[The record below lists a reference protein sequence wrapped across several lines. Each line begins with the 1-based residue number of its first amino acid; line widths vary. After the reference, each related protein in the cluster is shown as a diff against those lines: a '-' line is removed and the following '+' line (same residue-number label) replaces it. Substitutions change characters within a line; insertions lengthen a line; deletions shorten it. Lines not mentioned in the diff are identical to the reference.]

1 MKYYYVI
8 TDIEDTL
15 PRIPSVYSVEA
26 KSKTEANA
34 IFLQAFLPLINL
46 NGVELTEIASIFR
59 DYDYEISMFDESNI
73 NTLK

>member
-1 MKYYYVI
+1 MKYYYTI
-8 TDIEDTL
+8 TDTVDDFPKT
-15 PRIPSVYSVEA
+15 PSVYSVEA
-26 KSKTEANA
+26 GNKTEANA

-46 NGVELTEIASIFR
+46 DGIDLTEIASIFR

>member
-15 PRIPSVYSVEA
+15 TRIPSVYSVEA
-26 KSKTEANA
+26 ESKTEANA
-34 IFLQAFLPLINL
+34 IFLQAFLPLIDL
-46 NGVELTEIASIFR
+46 NRIDLTEIASIFR
-59 DYDYEISMFDESNI
+59 DYDYEIFMFDESNI